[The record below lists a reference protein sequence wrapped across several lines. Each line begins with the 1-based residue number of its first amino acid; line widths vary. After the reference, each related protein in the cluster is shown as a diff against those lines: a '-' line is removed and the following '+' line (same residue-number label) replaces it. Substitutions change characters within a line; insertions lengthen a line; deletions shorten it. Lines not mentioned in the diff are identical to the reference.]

1 MNANETGERN
11 QTLYKIAKVDDLDI
25 LYREAGS
32 RDAPTILILLGFST
46 SHMFRNLIMRLSDK
60 FHLALQTTLDLE
72 IALLRRSMLLIILLI
87 I

>member
-1 MNANETGERN
+1 
-11 QTLYKIAKVDDLDI
+11 
-25 LYREAGS
+25 
-32 RDAPTILILLGFST
+32 
-46 SHMFRNLIMRLSDK
+46 LSDK